1 MGFEENFM
9 QSFFIVF
16 FFFFGNIKAI
26 FNFKRWFAKLWFM
39 CLDVV
44 DVFKKGG
51 SFGSCSAWEGA
62 NGLPRGR
69 LCLRG
74 LGDRGNYAN

>member
-26 FNFKRWFAKLWFM
+26 FTFNL
-39 CLDVV
+39 
-44 DVFKKGG
+44 
-51 SFGSCSAWEGA
+51 
-62 NGLPRGR
+62 
-69 LCLRG
+69 
-74 LGDRGNYAN
+74 